1 MPRARSVER
10 LPLGRLSLERV
21 AQALAVLCL
30 VILSVLAGKPSFTNA
45 SQPPRGIRDPMIAL
59 EMARDVGEVD
69 AILGESPGPDREAMR
84 LKQYIDFAFI
94 LSYVALFGAMG
105 AALARRSRW
114 GWVVAA
120 GGLAMG
126 GPDVLEN
133 LAILRLLPV
142 DLASTTQAMIDAIRQ
157 ASLIKWS
164 CASMAMVVIALF
176 FLDGRRWRLRM
187 VGVVN
192 FAAGALI
199 CWGLVSNS
207 MLVWGGA
214 MMAAGVLASAATLK
228 SVTHEPAA

>member
-1 MPRARSVER
+1 MRRLRSPKR
-10 LPLGRLSLERV
+10 LPLERV

-30 VILSVLAGKPSFTNA
+30 VILAVLAGKPSFTNA

-94 LSYVALFGAMG
+94 VSYVALFGAMG

-114 GWVVAA
+114 GLLVAVS
-120 GGLAMG
+120 GVAMG
-126 GPDVLEN
+126 VPDVLEN

-142 DLASTTQAMIDAIRQ
+142 DLGNTAQSMIDTIRH
-157 ASLIKWS
+157 ASVIKWS
-164 CASMAMVVIALF
+164 CASAAMVVLAGF
-176 FLDGRRWRLRM
+176 FLDANRWRLRM
-187 VGVVN
+187 VGAVN

-199 CWGLVSNS
+199 CWGLVDNS
-207 MLVWGGA
+207 VLVWGGGV
-214 MMAAGVLASAATLK
+214 MAAGVLASAATLK
-228 SVTHEPAA
+228 SVTYEPAA

>member
-1 MPRARSVER
+1 MRRVRSPER
-10 LPLGRLSLERV
+10 LPLERG

-30 VILSVLAGKPSFTNA
+30 VILAVLAGKPSFTNA

-59 EMARDVGEVD
+59 EMARDPGEVD

-94 LSYVALFGAMG
+94 ASYVALFGAMG

-114 GWVVAA
+114 GLLVAVS
-120 GGLAMG
+120 GVAMG
-126 GPDVLEN
+126 IPDVLEN

-142 DLASTTQAMIDAIRQ
+142 DVGNTTQAMIDGIRQ
-157 ASLIKWS
+157 ASVIKWS
-164 CASMAMVVIALF
+164 CASAAMVVLAIF
-176 FLDGRRWRLRM
+176 FLDARRWGVRM

-192 FAAGALI
+192 FAAGALT
-199 CWGLVSNS
+199 CWGLVDNS
-207 MLVWGGA
+207 MLVWGGG

-228 SVTHEPAA
+228 SVTYEPAA

>member
-1 MPRARSVER
+1 MRSPKR
-10 LPLGRLSLERV
+10 LPLERV

-30 VILSVLAGKPSFTNA
+30 VILAVLAGKPSFTNA

-94 LSYVALFGAMG
+94 VSYVALFGAMG

-114 GWVVAA
+114 GLLVAVS
-120 GGLAMG
+120 GVAMG
-126 GPDVLEN
+126 VPDVLEN

-142 DLASTTQAMIDAIRQ
+142 DLGNTAQSMIDTIRH
-157 ASLIKWS
+157 ASVIKWS
-164 CASMAMVVIALF
+164 CASAAMVVLAGF
-176 FLDGRRWRLRM
+176 FLDANRWRLRM
-187 VGVVN
+187 VGAVN

-199 CWGLVSNS
+199 CWGLVDNS
-207 MLVWGGA
+207 VLVWGGGV
-214 MMAAGVLASAATLK
+214 MAAGVLASAATLK
-228 SVTHEPAA
+228 SVTYEPAA